1 MLKSA
6 LAGLGLCRS
15 PSGFMTSWAEGFCQK
30 NKKMLGVCARQSH
43 GGKVSIV
50 GENLGLKLFVTEQ
63 IHFHGSKL

>member
-1 MLKSA
+1 
-6 LAGLGLCRS
+6 
-15 PSGFMTSWAEGFCQK
+15 MTSWAEGFCQK